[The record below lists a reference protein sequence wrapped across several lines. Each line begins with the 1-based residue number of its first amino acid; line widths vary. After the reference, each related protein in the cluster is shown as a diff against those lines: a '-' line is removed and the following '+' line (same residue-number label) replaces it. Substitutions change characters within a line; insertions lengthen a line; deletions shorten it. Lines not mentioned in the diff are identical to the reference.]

1 MAAYRNRLEANPIP
15 VSAYQKENTMTDKI
29 EIEVPI
35 QLLDA
40 AQYCAAKD
48 DTRFYLNGVAI
59 SKGHIVSTDG
69 HRAFACKVDTIPE
82 DLKDIIIPID
92 TVKHFLK
99 KVPTKQRKQ
108 KCLIIYD
115 RQTFNGEMQAA
126 NIRELF
132 LGIDAKYVE
141 WQRVI
146 PNKHI
151 NYSGVMPQFQW
162 AYLVDMQK
170 VQRALG
176 GNGLELEVCPTDYNA
191 VASIKFI
198 KTDFDHA
205 IGCVMPIR
213 I

>member
-1 MAAYRNRLEANPIP
+1 MAAYRNRLETNPIP

-35 QLLDA
+35 RLLNA

-69 HRAFACKVDTIPE
+69 HRGFACKLDTIPE
-82 DLKDIIIPID
+82 DLKEFVIPINAI
-92 TVKHFLK
+92 KFFLK
-99 KVPTKQRKQ
+99 KVPAKQRKAT
-108 KCLIIYD
+108 CLI
-115 RQTFNGEMQAA
+115 TFDFETTKGEIQFNESLETFTGFVKFAP
-126 NIRELF
+126 
-132 LGIDAKYVE
+132 
-141 WQRVI
+141 WQRAI

-151 NYSGVMPQFQW
+151 DYRGIMPQFQW

-176 GNGLELEVCPTDYNA
+176 GNGLDLEVCPTDYNA
-191 VASIKFI
+191 VASIRFY

-205 IGCVMPIR
+205 IGCVMPMR